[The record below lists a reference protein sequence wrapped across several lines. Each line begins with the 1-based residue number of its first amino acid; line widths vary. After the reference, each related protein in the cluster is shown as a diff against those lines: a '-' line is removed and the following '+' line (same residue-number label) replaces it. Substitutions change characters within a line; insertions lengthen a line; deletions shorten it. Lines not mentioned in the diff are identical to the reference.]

1 MKPIYDPGAG
11 AAFWAAIEKL
21 PGYPSGEH
29 MPIPIMLFES
39 NAVYKLPDVMTRANA
54 QRDKPLLV
62 VMDKT
67 PMIRQG
73 KYLKQLVMEILSKA
87 SWLVQSV
94 FLEPDGTGQVHT
106 DMPHIEV
113 VKKMIQPGASLL
125 AVGSGT
131 VCDITKHAAYLYEK
145 ETGSAPSFVAF
156 QTANSVSAFTSNMA
170 PTFVDGV
177 KRTLPSRYPNALVCD
192 LETLAD
198 APYDMTV
205 AGVGDLL
212 AAFVSFP
219 DWYLAHE
226 LGMDPAYSEFA
237 QLLMGP
243 LDEVFLASAKKIH
256 DRSPEGMAILAKL
269 IALGGLA
276 MSLSHATTP
285 MSGYEHVISH
295 VLDMLAE
302 TEARPLAQHGT
313 QVALATL
320 LAADAYQHFLNE
332 FDPLEVNLDSCYP
345 KPASMEKLILNTFGT
360 IDPSGGAGR
369 ECWADYR
376 LKLDLWNENRPRF
389 ESLRQDWPSVQ
400 AHLSQLTRTPEQLL
414 EILRAIDAPLNFD
427 QIVPPVSEVQIRFAF
442 MNAPLMRRRLTVG
455 DLLLFSNWDRDR
467 LWQQIWARSQTLAK
481 A

>member
-1 MKPIYDPGAG
+1 
-11 AAFWAAIEKL
+11 
-21 PGYPSGEH
+21 
-29 MPIPIMLFES
+29 
-39 NAVYKLPDVMTRANA
+39 
-54 QRDKPLLV
+54 
-62 VMDKT
+62 
-67 PMIRQG
+67 
-73 KYLKQLVMEILSKA
+73 
-87 SWLVQSV
+87 
-94 FLEPDGTGQVHT
+94 
-106 DMPHIEV
+106 
-113 VKKMIQPGASLL
+113 
-125 AVGSGT
+125 
-131 VCDITKHAAYLYEK
+131 
-145 ETGSAPSFVAF
+145 
-156 QTANSVSAFTSNMA
+156 
-170 PTFVDGV
+170 
-177 KRTLPSRYPNALVCD
+177 
-192 LETLAD
+192 
-198 APYDMTV
+198 
-205 AGVGDLL
+205 
-212 AAFVSFP
+212 
-219 DWYLAHE
+219 
-226 LGMDPAYSEFA
+226 
-237 QLLMGP
+237 
-243 LDEVFLASAKKIH
+243 
-256 DRSPEGMAILAKL
+256 
-269 IALGGLA
+269 

-389 ESLRQDWPSVQ
+389 ELLRQDWPSVR
-400 AHLSQLTRTPEQLL
+400 AHLSNLTRAPEQLL

-427 QIVPPVSEVQIRFAF
+427 QIVPPVSEAQIRFAF